1 MSGLWENIKSHI
13 VESEPELKQEQKD
26 NPIKIDQKNNDNVSD
41 NLTNFFHILE
51 TLKNVVTLYKYNT
64 CNMDT
69 EDIKRV
75 KQSIKDAV
83 IFTSINLPS
92 TGGQQVT
99 SSPNP
104 KLRLYSE
111 ELDLKIETGY
121 HRSFIKNKELLLKLF
136 EVMLNE
142 VIV

>member
-1 MSGLWENIKSHI
+1 M
-13 VESEPELKQEQKD
+13 
-26 NPIKIDQKNNDNVSD
+26 
-41 NLTNFFHILE
+41 
-51 TLKNVVTLYKYNT
+51 YKHNT